1 MKSRTFQGRG
11 KRTLQSPRFKAGLL
25 WVSLLCLSL
34 LVSCG
39 EGTAPISPPKKGG
52 LPTAQGKKA
61 EPAKTEEKKEGEK
74 EEYAYNASGK
84 PDPFKPFL
92 QSTPVRESRSLPL
105 TPLEKYDISQL
116 KLVAVLSAPE
126 GKIGLVEDATGKG
139 YFIKKGTGIGK
150 NDGKVTRILTDR
162 VMIEEVFFD
171 ALGQRKVNEVS
182 LSLQKA
188 EEGGEK

>member
-1 MKSRTFQGRG
+1 MKSRTFHG
-11 KRTLQSPRFKAGLL
+11 KGERTLQNPKSKTGLL
-25 WVSLLCLSL
+25 WASLLCLFL
-34 LVSCG
+34 LASCG
-39 EGTAPISPPKKGG
+39 EATAPISPPKKGG
-52 LPTAQGKKA
+52 LPAVQGKKA
-61 EPAKTEEKKEGEK
+61 EPVKTEEKKEGEK

-92 QSTPVRESRSLPL
+92 QSTPVREARSLPL

-150 NDGKVTRILTDR
+150 NDGKVTRILPDR
-162 VMIEEVFFD
+162 VMIEEVFLD
-171 ALGQRKVNEVS
+171 ALGQKKVNEIS